1 MNVKRIVAK
10 TSREAMRQ
18 LREVLG
24 PDAVI
29 LSNRAV
35 EGGVEVLAMPA
46 EAIAS
51 MAPPVDDTP
60 PPRRPDAEDFQAR
73 TQEAPRQPRLRD
85 MPAREAAP
93 FDAADLGRPATA
105 RTEPL
110 RSEAEPAVSF
120 KRRLIERVAVPT
132 QESAEMTQ
140 SILAELKAMRTRLE
154 TRIDDLAW
162 RELPGRDPAGAGV
175 MRDLLS
181 AGFSTTLARDML
193 DSLPHDEPDAQVWMR
208 NTLMKRLNVM
218 QHETDL
224 LDEGGVFALM
234 GPTGAGKTTTTAKL
248 AARFVVRHGADKLAL
263 LTTDSYR
270 IGGHEQL
277 RIYGKILGVTVHAVR
292 DAADLKLALAE
303 LRNKHT
309 VLIDTVGM
317 SQRDQAVA
325 EQVEM
330 LCQAGQPIK
339 RLLML
344 NATSH
349 GDTLNEVVEA
359 YRQRGLDGCILT
371 KIDEAAS
378 LGPALDC
385 AIRHDLMVH
394 YLATG
399 QRVPEDLHLANRQY
413 LIHRAFKTRTLK
425 SPWQIDES
433 ELAYAM
439 SGQGLHAESAVS
451 LG

>member
-1 MNVKRIVAK
+1 MNVKRIVAP

-18 LREVLG
+18 LRETLG

-35 EGGVEVLAMPA
+35 DGGVEVLAMPA
-46 EAIAS
+46 EDIAA
-51 MAPPVDDTP
+51 MAPPFVEAP
-60 PPRRPDAEDFQAR
+60 AR
-73 TQEAPRQPRLRD
+73 TPAPRVPAPRVH
-85 MPAREAAP
+85 
-93 FDAADLGRPATA
+93 
-105 RTEPL
+105 TEPEL
-110 RSEAEPAVSF
+110 EPAVTI
-120 KRRLIERVAVPT
+120 KRRLIERVAMPSEDSS
-132 QESAEMTQ
+132 QLAQ
-140 SILAELKAMRTRLE
+140 SVISEIKTMQTRLE
-154 TRIDDLAW
+154 SQLADLAW
-162 RELPGRDPAGAGV
+162 RDLPGRDPAGATL
-175 MRDLLS
+175 MRDMLS
-181 AGFSTTLARDML
+181 AGFSATLAREL
-193 DSLPHDEPDAQVWMR
+193 LETLPRGEGEQAQAWMR

-218 QHETDL
+218 QSETDM
-224 LDEGGVFALM
+224 LDAGGVFALM

-292 DAADLKLALAE
+292 DAADLRLALSE

-330 LCQAGQPIK
+330 LCQAGKQIK
-339 RLLML
+339 RLLLL

-349 GDTLNEVVEA
+349 GDTLDEVVQA
-359 YRQRGLDGCILT
+359 YQTRGLDGCILT
-371 KIDEAAS
+371 KVDEAAS

-385 AIRHDLMVH
+385 AIRHELNVH

-413 LIHRAFKTRTLK
+413 LIHRAFKTRSLA
-425 SPWQIDES
+425 SPWQLDDS
-433 ELAYAM
+433 ELAFAL
-439 SGQGLHAESAVS
+439 SGIQGMQHERAVA

>member
-35 EGGVEVLAMPA
+35 DGGVEVLALAA
-46 EAIAS
+46 EDIAS
-51 MAPPVDDTP
+51 MAPPVVD
-60 PPRRPDAEDFQAR
+60 
-73 TQEAPRQPRLRD
+73 
-85 MPAREAAP
+85 
-93 FDAADLGRPATA
+93 
-105 RTEPL
+105 
-110 RSEAEPAVSF
+110 EPAPAPVF
-120 KRRLIERVAVPT
+120 RAAVPVREPEPQPEVTIKRRLIERVAVPS
-132 QESAEMTQ
+132 EDSAR
-140 SILAELKAMRTRLE
+140 LAKSVVGEIKGEIKSLQTRLE
-154 TRIDDLAW
+154 SQLADLAW
-162 RELPGRDPAGAGV
+162 RDLPGRDPAGAGV
-175 MRDLLS
+175 MRDMLS
-181 AGFSTTLARDML
+181 AGFSATLARELL
-193 DSLPHDEPDAQVWMR
+193 DTLPKGDAEQAQAWMR

-218 QHETDL
+218 QNETDM
-224 LDEGGVFALM
+224 LDNGGVFALM

-277 RIYGKILGVTVHAVR
+277 RIYGKILGATVHAVR
-292 DAADLKLALAE
+292 DAADLRLALSE

-330 LCQAGQPIK
+330 LCQAGKQIK
-339 RLLML
+339 RLLLL

-349 GDTLNEVVEA
+349 GDTLNEVVQA
-359 YRQRGLDGCILT
+359 YQTRGLDGCILS
-371 KIDEAAS
+371 KVDEAAS

-385 AIRHDLMVH
+385 AIRHELNVH

-413 LIHRAFKTRTLK
+413 LIHRAFKTRTLS
-425 SPWQIDES
+425 SPWQLDES
-433 ELAYAM
+433 ELAFAM
-439 SGQGLHAESAVS
+439 SGLQATHRESAVA

>member
-18 LREVLG
+18 LRDTLG
-24 PDAVI
+24 SDAVI

-35 EGGVEVLAMPA
+35 EGGVEVLALPA
-46 EAIAS
+46 EDIAA
-51 MAPPVDDTP
+51 MAPPVV
-60 PPRRPDAEDFQAR
+60 
-73 TQEAPRQPRLRD
+73 EAPV
-85 MPAREAAP
+85 
-93 FDAADLGRPATA
+93 PATA
-105 RTEPL
+105 RASAQDPQAEPDF
-110 RSEAEPAVSF
+110 EPAVTI
-120 KRRLIERVAVPT
+120 KRRLIERVAVPS
-132 QESAEMTQ
+132 EDSAQ
-140 SILAELKAMRTRLE
+140 LAKTVISEIKAMQTRLE
-154 TRIDDLAW
+154 SQISDMAW
-162 RELPGRDPAGAGV
+162 RDLPGRDPAAAAV
-175 MRDLLS
+175 MRDMLA
-181 AGFSTTLARDML
+181 AGFSATLAREL
-193 DSLPHDEPDAQVWMR
+193 LQTLPKGGEEQARAWMR
-208 NTLMKRLNVM
+208 NTIMQRLQVM
-218 QHETDL
+218 QSETDM
-224 LDEGGVFALM
+224 LDAGGVFALM
-234 GPTGAGKTTTTAKL
+234 GPTGTGKTTTTAKL

-292 DAADLKLALAE
+292 DAADLRLALSE

-330 LCQAGQPIK
+330 LCQAGKQIK
-339 RLLML
+339 RLLLL

-349 GDTLNEVVEA
+349 GDTLDEVVHA
-359 YRQRGLDGCILT
+359 YQTRGLDGCILT
-371 KIDEAAS
+371 KVDEAAS

-385 AIRHDLMVH
+385 AIRHQLNVH

-413 LIHRAFKTRTLK
+413 LIHRAFKTRMQA
-425 SPWQIDES
+425 SPWQLDDS
-433 ELAYAM
+433 ELAFALNGVRAM
-439 SGQGLHAESAVS
+439 HPESTVAH
-451 LG
+451 G

>member
-18 LREVLG
+18 LREALG

-35 EGGVEVLAMPA
+35 EGGVEVLALA
-46 EAIAS
+46 ADDIAA
-51 MAPPVDDTP
+51 MAPPVNDAPAPAAAAPRSPAVWP
-60 PPRRPDAEDFQAR
+60 PVS
-73 TQEAPRQPRLRD
+73 EAP
-85 MPAREAAP
+85 
-93 FDAADLGRPATA
+93 
-105 RTEPL
+105 
-110 RSEAEPAVSF
+110 AEPAPEVTI
-120 KRRLIERVAVPT
+120 KRRLIERVAVPSQDST
-132 QESAEMTQ
+132 QLAQ
-140 SILAELKAMRTRLE
+140 SVVGEIRGEIQAMQMRLE
-154 TRIDDLAW
+154 SQLADLAW
-162 RELPGRDPAGAGV
+162 RDLPGRDPSGATV
-175 MRDLLS
+175 MRDML
-181 AGFSTTLARDML
+181 AGGFSATLARELLESLPKGNAEQAQAWMKNTLMQRLQVMQSETDML
-193 DSLPHDEPDAQVWMR
+193 DG
-208 NTLMKRLNVM
+208 
-218 QHETDL
+218 
-224 LDEGGVFALM
+224 GGVFALM

-292 DAADLKLALAE
+292 DAADLRLALSE

-330 LCQAGQPIK
+330 LCQAGKQIK
-339 RLLML
+339 RLLVL

-349 GDTLNEVVEA
+349 GDTLDEVVQA
-359 YRQRGLDGCILT
+359 YRTRGLDGCILS

-385 AIRHDLMVH
+385 AIRHDLNVH

-399 QRVPEDLHLANRQY
+399 QRVPEDLHLANRQA
-413 LIHRAFKTRTLK
+413 LIHRAFKARTHA
-425 SPWQIDES
+425 SPWQLDDS
-433 ELAYAM
+433 ELGFAL
-439 SGQGLHAESAVS
+439 SGMQTLQRESAVS

>member
-10 TSREAMRQ
+10 TSRDAMRQ
-18 LREVLG
+18 LRELLG

-35 EGGVEVLAMPA
+35 EGGVEVLALA
-46 EAIAS
+46 ADDIAA
-51 MAPPVDDTP
+51 MAPPVNDAP
-60 PPRRPDAEDFQAR
+60 APAPEPRSP
-73 TQEAPRQPRLRD
+73 APR
-85 MPAREAAP
+85 ARPPEEQ
-93 FDAADLGRPATA
+93 D
-105 RTEPL
+105 
-110 RSEAEPAVSF
+110 EPAPAVTI
-120 KRRLIERVAVPT
+120 KRRLIERVAVSSQDSAQLAQSVISEIKSMQT
-132 QESAEMTQ
+132 CLESQ
-140 SILAELKAMRTRLE
+140 LA
-154 TRIDDLAW
+154 DLVW
-162 RELPGRDPAGAGV
+162 RDLPGRDPSGATV
-175 MRDLLS
+175 MRDMLA
-181 AGFSTTLARDML
+181 AGFSATLARELLESLPKGDAGQAQAWMKNTLMQRLQVMQNETDML
-193 DSLPHDEPDAQVWMR
+193 DG
-208 NTLMKRLNVM
+208 
-218 QHETDL
+218 
-224 LDEGGVFALM
+224 GGVFALM

-292 DAADLKLALAE
+292 DAADLRLALSE

-330 LCQAGQPIK
+330 LCQAGKQIK
-339 RLLML
+339 RLLVL

-349 GDTLNEVVEA
+349 GDTLDEVVQA
-359 YRQRGLDGCILT
+359 YRTRGLDGCILS

-385 AIRHDLMVH
+385 AIRHELNVH

-413 LIHRAFKTRTLK
+413 LIHRAFKPRTLA
-425 SPWQIDES
+425 SPWQLDDS
-433 ELAYAM
+433 ELGFAL
-439 SGQGLHAESAVS
+439 SGIQTMQRESAVS

>member
-18 LREVLG
+18 LREALG

-46 EAIAS
+46 EDIAA
-51 MAPPVDDTP
+51 MAPP
-60 PPRRPDAEDFQAR
+60 AM
-73 TQEAPRQPRLRD
+73 EAPRAAP
-85 MPAREAAP
+85 PARP
-93 FDAADLGRPATA
+93 P
-105 RTEPL
+105 EPKPQAKL
-110 RSEAEPAVSF
+110 EPEPAVSF
-120 KRRLIERVAVPT
+120 KRRLIERVAVPN
-132 QESAEMTQ
+132 QDSAQLAQ
-140 SILAELKAMRTRLE
+140 SVISEIKSMHLRLE
-154 TRIDDLAW
+154 NQLTDMAW
-162 RELPGRDPAGAGV
+162 RDLPGRDPAGAAV
-175 MRDLLS
+175 MRDMLA
-181 AGFSTTLARDML
+181 AGFSATLARDL
-193 DSLPHDEPDAQVWMR
+193 LESLPKGDEAQARAWMR
-208 NTLMKRLNVM
+208 NTLMKRLQVIPSEN
-218 QHETDL
+218 EL
-224 LDEGGVFALM
+224 LDAGGVFALM

-292 DAADLKLALAE
+292 DAADLRLALSE

-330 LCQAGQPIK
+330 LCQAGKSIK
-339 RLLML
+339 RLLLL

-349 GDTLNEVVEA
+349 GDTLDEVVQA
-359 YRQRGLDGCILT
+359 YQTRGLDGCILS

-385 AIRHDLMVH
+385 AIRHELNVH
-394 YLATG
+394 YLSTG

-413 LIHRAFKTRTLK
+413 LIHRAFKTRMQA
-425 SPWQIDES
+425 SPWQLDDS
-433 ELAYAM
+433 ELAFAL
-439 SGQGLHAESAVS
+439 SGIQGMQRESVVS
-451 LG
+451 HG

>member
-18 LREVLG
+18 LRDALG

-35 EGGVEVLAMPA
+35 EGGVEVLALA
-46 EAIAS
+46 ADDIAA
-51 MAPPVDDTP
+51 MAPPVNDAP
-60 PPRRPDAEDFQAR
+60 APVREPRSP
-73 TQEAPRQPRLRD
+73 APRVQD
-85 MPAREAAP
+85 DPA
-93 FDAADLGRPATA
+93 
-105 RTEPL
+105 
-110 RSEAEPAVSF
+110 PAVTI
-120 KRRLIERVAVPT
+120 KRRLIERVAVSSQDSAQLAQSVISEIKSMQT
-132 QESAEMTQ
+132 CLESQ
-140 SILAELKAMRTRLE
+140 LA
-154 TRIDDLAW
+154 DLVW
-162 RELPGRDPAGAGV
+162 RDLPGRDPSGAAV
-175 MRDLLS
+175 MRDMLA
-181 AGFSTTLARDML
+181 AGFSATLARELLETLPKSDAEQAQAWMKNTLMQRLQVMQSETDML
-193 DSLPHDEPDAQVWMR
+193 DG
-208 NTLMKRLNVM
+208 
-218 QHETDL
+218 
-224 LDEGGVFALM
+224 GGVFALM
-234 GPTGAGKTTTTAKL
+234 GPTGTGKTTTTAKL

-292 DAADLKLALAE
+292 DAADLRLALSE

-330 LCQAGQPIK
+330 LCQAGKQIK
-339 RLLML
+339 RLLVL

-349 GDTLNEVVEA
+349 GDTLDEVVQA
-359 YRQRGLDGCILT
+359 YRTRGLDGCILS

-385 AIRHDLMVH
+385 AIRHELNVH

-399 QRVPEDLHLANRQY
+399 QRVPEDLHLANRQA
-413 LIHRAFKTRTLK
+413 LIHRAFKARTHA
-425 SPWQIDES
+425 SPWQLDDS
-433 ELAYAM
+433 ELGFAL
-439 SGQGLHAESAVS
+439 SGIQTLQRESAVS

>member
-18 LREVLG
+18 LRDTLG

-35 EGGVEVLAMPA
+35 DGGVEVLAMPA
-46 EAIAS
+46 DDIAA
-51 MAPPVDDTP
+51 MAPPAVDTP
-60 PPRRPDAEDFQAR
+60 RAAP
-73 TQEAPRQPRLRD
+73 APRLSRPEARPEPEQRS
-85 MPAREAAP
+85 MPDP
-93 FDAADLGRPATA
+93 YS
-105 RTEPL
+105 EPNY
-110 RSEAEPAVSF
+110 RSEPVLEPEPAVTI
-120 KRRLIERVAVPT
+120 KRRLIERVAMPS
-132 QESAEMTQ
+132 EDSAQLAQ
-140 SILAELKAMRTRLE
+140 SVISEIKSMHLRLE
-154 TRIDDLAW
+154 NQLADLAW
-162 RELPGRDPAGAGV
+162 RDLPGRDPAGATV
-175 MRDLLS
+175 MREMLG
-181 AGFSTTLARDML
+181 AGFSAVLARELL
-193 DSLPHDEPDAQVWMR
+193 DIMPKSDNEQAQVWMR
-208 NTLMKRLNVM
+208 NTLMKRLQVM
-218 QHETDL
+218 QSETEM
-224 LDEGGVFALM
+224 LDAGGVFALM

-292 DAADLKLALAE
+292 DAADLRLALSE

-330 LCQAGQPIK
+330 LCQAGKPIN

-359 YRQRGLDGCILT
+359 YQTHGLDGCILT

-378 LGPALDC
+378 MGPALDC
-385 AIRHDLMVH
+385 AIRHQLNVH

-399 QRVPEDLHLANRQY
+399 QRVPEDLHMANRQY
-413 LIHRAFKTRTLK
+413 LIHRAFKSRSAA
-425 SPWQIDES
+425 SPWQLDDS
-433 ELAYAM
+433 ELAFAL
-439 SGQGLHAESAVS
+439 SGMGGTHAESAVAH
-451 LG
+451 G

>member
-18 LREVLG
+18 LRDALG

-46 EAIAS
+46 EDIAAF
-51 MAPPVDDTP
+51 APSVM
-60 PPRRPDAEDFQAR
+60 
-73 TQEAPRQPRLRD
+73 EAPAQVAAPKPRVQREPEPE
-85 MPAREAAP
+85 MWEEREAAP
-93 FDAADLGRPATA
+93 
-105 RTEPL
+105 
-110 RSEAEPAVSF
+110 AVTI
-120 KRRLIERVAVPT
+120 KRRLIERVAIPNDD
-132 QESAEMTQ
+132 SAQLAQ
-140 SILAELKAMRTRLE
+140 SVISEIKSMQMRLE
-154 TRIDDLAW
+154 TQMSDMAW
-162 RELPGRDPAGAGV
+162 RDLPGRDPSGAAM
-175 MRDLLS
+175 MRSMLS
-181 AGFSTTLARDML
+181 AGFSATLSRQML
-193 DSLPHDEPDAQVWMR
+193 DIMPKGDVETTQAWMR
-208 NTLMKRLNVM
+208 NTLMKRLQVM
-218 QHETDL
+218 QNETSM
-224 LDEGGVFALM
+224 LDAGGVFALM

-248 AARFVVRHGADKLAL
+248 AARFVVRHGAEKLAL

-292 DAADLKLALAE
+292 DAADLRLALSE

-317 SQRDQAVA
+317 SQRDRAVA

-330 LCQAGQPIK
+330 LTQAGKQIK
-339 RLLML
+339 RLLLL

-349 GDTLNEVVEA
+349 GETLNEVVQA
-359 YRQRGLDGCILT
+359 YQASGLDGCILT
-371 KIDEAAS
+371 KVDEAAS

-385 AIRHDLMVH
+385 AIRHELNVH

-413 LIHRAFKTRTLK
+413 LIHRAFKTRSMA
-425 SPWQIDES
+425 SPWQLEEN
-433 ELAYAM
+433 ELAFALNGDSSTYR
-439 SGQGLHAESAVS
+439 ESAVS
-451 LG
+451 FG

>member
-1 MNVKRIVAK
+1 MNVKRIVAA

-18 LREVLG
+18 LRDTLG

-35 EGGVEVLAMPA
+35 DGGVEVLALPA
-46 EAIAS
+46 EAIAA
-51 MAPPVDDTP
+51 MAPPVVDTP
-60 PPRRPDAEDFQAR
+60 
-73 TQEAPRQPRLRD
+73 APA
-85 MPAREAAP
+85 PARGAAK
-93 FDAADLGRPATA
+93 AESRA
-105 RTEPL
+105 EP
-110 RSEAEPAVSF
+110 EPAVSF
-120 KRRLIERVAVPT
+120 KRRLIERVAVPS
-132 QESAEMTQ
+132 QESAQLAQ
-140 SILAELKAMRTRLE
+140 SVISEIKTLQTRLE
-154 TRIDDLAW
+154 SQLADLAW
-162 RELPGRDPAGAGV
+162 RDLPGRDPAGATL
-175 MRDLLS
+175 MRDMLA
-181 AGFSTTLARDML
+181 AGFSATLSREL
-193 DSLPHDEPDAQVWMR
+193 LESLPKSDVEQAQAWMR

-218 QHETDL
+218 QNETDM
-224 LDEGGVFALM
+224 LDGGGVFALM

-292 DAADLKLALAE
+292 DAADLRLALSE

-330 LCQAGQPIK
+330 LCQAGKQIK
-339 RLLML
+339 RLLLL

-349 GDTLNEVVEA
+349 GDTLNEVVQA
-359 YRQRGLDGCILT
+359 YQMRGLDGCILS
-371 KIDEAAS
+371 KVDEAAS

-385 AIRHDLMVH
+385 AIRHELTVH

-413 LIHRAFKTRTLK
+413 LIHRAFKTRSLS
-425 SPWQIDES
+425 SPWQLDDS
-433 ELAYAM
+433 ELAFAM
-439 SGQGLHAESAVS
+439 SGIQSIQRESAVAR
-451 LG
+451 G

>member
-10 TSREAMRQ
+10 TSRDAMRQ
-18 LREVLG
+18 LREMLG

-35 EGGVEVLAMPA
+35 DGGVEVLALPA
-46 EAIAS
+46 EDIAA
-51 MAPPVDDTP
+51 MAPPVV
-60 PPRRPDAEDFQAR
+60 
-73 TQEAPRQPRLRD
+73 EAPAP
-85 MPAREAAP
+85 AAP
-93 FDAADLGRPATA
+93 PLAPEPK
-105 RTEPL
+105 TEVRAEP
-110 RSEAEPAVSF
+110 EPAVTF
-120 KRRLIERVAVPT
+120 KRRLIERVAVPSQDGT
-132 QESAEMTQ
+132 QLAQ
-140 SILAELKAMRTRLE
+140 SVISEIKTLHMRLE
-154 TRIDDLAW
+154 SQLADLAW
-162 RELPGRDPAGAGV
+162 RDLPGRDPAGATL
-175 MRDLLS
+175 MRDMLA
-181 AGFSTTLARDML
+181 AGFSATLARELL
-193 DSLPHDEPDAQVWMR
+193 DTLPKGDEEQTRAWMR
-208 NTLMKRLNVM
+208 NTLMKRLQVIQTEN
-218 QHETDL
+218 DL
-224 LDEGGVFALM
+224 LESGGVFALM

-292 DAADLKLALAE
+292 DAADLRLALSE

-330 LCQAGQPIK
+330 LCQAGKQIK
-339 RLLML
+339 RLLLL

-349 GDTLNEVVEA
+349 GDTLDEVVQA
-359 YRQRGLDGCILT
+359 YRTRGLDGCILT

-385 AIRHDLMVH
+385 AIRHELNVH

-413 LIHRAFKTRTLK
+413 LIHRVFKTRMQA
-425 SPWQIDES
+425 SPWQLDDS
-433 ELAYAM
+433 ELAFAL
-439 SGQGLHAESAVS
+439 SGVQSLQRESAVAH
-451 LG
+451 G

>member
-29 LSNRAV
+29 LSNRAI

-46 EAIAS
+46 EDIAAF
-51 MAPPVDDTP
+51 APPVADTP
-60 PPRRPDAEDFQAR
+60 IPAAIERAVAPQRARVVEPEIEADPLPAPVSQRRASEPV
-73 TQEAPRQPRLRD
+73 
-85 MPAREAAP
+85 AAP
-93 FDAADLGRPATA
+93 APDSAQLAQSVI
-105 RTEPL
+105 
-110 RSEAEPAVSF
+110 SE
-120 KRRLIERVAVPT
+120 I
-132 QESAEMTQ
+132 
-140 SILAELKAMRTRLE
+140 KAMQMRLE
-154 TRIDDLAW
+154 SQIADMAW
-162 RELPGRDPAGAGV
+162 RDLPGRDPAGAAM
-175 MRDLLS
+175 MRELLS
-181 AGFSTTLARDML
+181 AGFSAALAREML
-193 DSLPHDEPDAQVWMR
+193 EEMPKADVEKTQAWMR
-208 NTLMKRLNVM
+208 AALMKRLQVM
-218 QHETDL
+218 QNETDM
-224 LDEGGVFALM
+224 LDGGGVFALM

-330 LCQAGQPIK
+330 LGQASKQIK
-339 RLLML
+339 RLLLL

-349 GDTLNEVVEA
+349 GETLNEVVEA
-359 YRQRGLDGCILT
+359 YQKRGLDGCILT
-371 KIDEAAS
+371 KVDEAAS
-378 LGPALDC
+378 LGPSLDC
-385 AIRHDLMVH
+385 AIRHQLNVH

-413 LIHRAFKTRTLK
+413 LIHRAFKARSQT
-425 SPWQIDES
+425 SPWQLDDS
-433 ELAYAM
+433 ELAFALNGGSSTYR
-439 SGQGLHAESAVS
+439 ESAVS

>member
-35 EGGVEVLAMPA
+35 DGGVEVLAIPA
-46 EAIAS
+46 EDIAA
-51 MAPPVDDTP
+51 MAPPVV
-60 PPRRPDAEDFQAR
+60 
-73 TQEAPRQPRLRD
+73 D
-85 MPAREAAP
+85 MPTPRPAPAPMPRER
-93 FDAADLGRPATA
+93 AADLQS
-105 RTEPL
+105 EPNP
-110 RSEAEPAVSF
+110 EVSF
-120 KRRLIERVAVPT
+120 KRRLVERVALPSEEGA
-132 QESAEMTQ
+132 Q
-140 SILAELKAMRTRLE
+140 LAKSVISEIKTMQMRLE
-154 TRIDDLAW
+154 NQLADLAW
-162 RELPGRDPAGAGV
+162 RDLPGRDPSGATL
-175 MRDLLS
+175 MRDMLA
-181 AGFSTTLARDML
+181 AGFSATLAREML
-193 DSLPHDEPDAQVWMR
+193 DSLPRGEARSDTEQAQTWMR
-208 NTLMKRLNVM
+208 NTLMKRLQVM
-218 QHETDL
+218 QNETDM
-224 LDEGGVFALM
+224 LDGGGVFALM

-248 AARFVVRHGADKLAL
+248 AARFVVRHGASKLAL

-292 DAADLKLALAE
+292 DAADLRIALKE

-330 LCQAGQPIK
+330 LCQAEHPIK
-339 RLLML
+339 RLLLL

-349 GDTLNEVVEA
+349 GDTLDEVVRA
-359 YRQRGLDGCILT
+359 YQSRGLDGCILS
-371 KIDEAAS
+371 KVDEAAS

-385 AIRHDLMVH
+385 AIRHQLNVH

-413 LIHRAFKTRTLK
+413 LIHRAFKTRTLS
-425 SPWQIDES
+425 SPWQLDDS
-433 ELAYAM
+433 ELAFAL
-439 SGQGLHAESAVS
+439 SSQPTNHRESAVS
-451 LG
+451 HG

>member
-18 LREVLG
+18 LRDTLG

-35 EGGVEVLAMPA
+35 EGGVEVLALPA
-46 EAIAS
+46 EDIAA
-51 MAPPVDDTP
+51 MAPPVV
-60 PPRRPDAEDFQAR
+60 
-73 TQEAPRQPRLRD
+73 EASI
-85 MPAREAAP
+85 PAS
-93 FDAADLGRPATA
+93 TA
-105 RTEPL
+105 RAPVQNL
-110 RSEAEPAVSF
+110 QAESDSQPAVTI
-120 KRRLIERVAVPT
+120 KRRLIERVVVPS
-132 QESAEMTQ
+132 EDSAQ
-140 SILAELKAMRTRLE
+140 LAKTVISEIKSMQTRLE
-154 TRIDDLAW
+154 SQLADMAW
-162 RELPGRDPAGAGV
+162 RDLPGRDPAGAAM
-175 MRDLLS
+175 MRDMLA
-181 AGFSTTLARDML
+181 AGFSATLAREL
-193 DSLPHDEPDAQVWMR
+193 LETLPKGGEEQARTWMI
-208 NTLMKRLNVM
+208 NTLMKRLQVM
-218 QHETDL
+218 QTETDM
-224 LDEGGVFALM
+224 LDAGGVFALM
-234 GPTGAGKTTTTAKL
+234 GPTGAGKPTTTAKL

-292 DAADLKLALAE
+292 DAADLRLALSE

-330 LCQAGQPIK
+330 LCQAGKPIK
-339 RLLML
+339 RLLLL

-349 GDTLNEVVEA
+349 GDTLDEVVQA
-359 YRQRGLDGCILT
+359 YQTRGLDGCILS
-371 KIDEAAS
+371 KVDEAAS

-385 AIRHDLMVH
+385 AIRHQLNVH

-399 QRVPEDLHLANRQY
+399 QRVPEDLHLANCQY
-413 LIHRAFKTRTLK
+413 LFHRAFKTRMQA
-425 SPWQIDES
+425 SPWQLDDS
-433 ELAYAM
+433 ELAFALSGIQAM
-439 SGQGLHAESAVS
+439 HRESAVAH
-451 LG
+451 G

>member
-18 LREVLG
+18 LRDALG

-46 EAIAS
+46 EDIAAF
-51 MAPPVDDTP
+51 APPIAEAPVPRTP
-60 PPRRPDAEDFQAR
+60 PRAPAPQ
-73 TQEAPRQPRLRD
+73 APRHPEPE
-85 MPAREAAP
+85 MEME
-93 FDAADLGRPATA
+93 TA
-105 RTEPL
+105 
-110 RSEAEPAVSF
+110 PAVSF
-120 KRRLIERVAVPT
+120 KRRLVERVAMPSDDSN
-132 QESAEMTQ
+132 QLAQ
-140 SILAELKAMRTRLE
+140 SVISEIKSMHLRLE
-154 TRIDDLAW
+154 SQLADMAW
-162 RELPGRDPAGAGV
+162 RDLPGRDPSGAAM
-175 MRDLLS
+175 MRDMLS
-181 AGFSTTLARDML
+181 AGFSATLAREML
-193 DSLPHDEPDAQVWMR
+193 ENLPKGDAEHAQAWMR
-208 NTLMKRLNVM
+208 NTLMSRLQVM
-218 QHETDL
+218 QNETSM
-224 LDEGGVFALM
+224 LDAGGVFALM

-248 AARFVVRHGADKLAL
+248 AARFVVRHGAEKLAL

-292 DAADLKLALAE
+292 DAADLKLALSE

-317 SQRDQAVA
+317 SQRDQAVS

-330 LCQAGQPIK
+330 LCQASKKIK
-339 RLLML
+339 RLLLL

-349 GDTLNEVVEA
+349 GETLNEVVGA
-359 YRQRGLDGCILT
+359 YQKRGLDGCILT
-371 KIDEAAS
+371 KVDEAAS

-385 AIRHDLMVH
+385 AIRHELKVH

-413 LIHRAFKTRTLK
+413 LIHRAFKARSST
-425 SPWQIDES
+425 SPWQLDDS
-433 ELAYAM
+433 ELAFALGSNPSTYR
-439 SGQGLHAESAVS
+439 ESAVS
-451 LG
+451 FG

>member
-18 LREVLG
+18 LRDALG

-35 EGGVEVLAMPA
+35 EGGVEVLALPA
-46 EAIAS
+46 EDIAA
-51 MAPPVDDTP
+51 MAPPVV
-60 PPRRPDAEDFQAR
+60 
-73 TQEAPRQPRLRD
+73 EAPVSAPVR
-85 MPAREAAP
+85 AAP
-93 FDAADLGRPATA
+93 AVTDLQS
-105 RTEPL
+105 EPEP
-110 RSEAEPAVSF
+110 SPAVTI
-120 KRRLIERVAVPT
+120 KRRLIERVAVPS
-132 QESAEMTQ
+132 EDSAQLAQ
-140 SILAELKAMRTRLE
+140 SVISEIKSMQMRLE
-154 TRIDDLAW
+154 SQLADLAW
-162 RELPGRDPAGAGV
+162 RDLPGRDPSGAAV
-175 MRDLLS
+175 MRDMLA
-181 AGFSTTLARDML
+181 AGFSATLAREML
-193 DSLPHDEPDAQVWMR
+193 VALPKGDAEQAQAWMK
-208 NTLMKRLNVM
+208 NTLMKRLQVM
-218 QHETDL
+218 QSETDM
-224 LDEGGVFALM
+224 LDAGCVFALM

-292 DAADLKLALAE
+292 DAADLRLALSE

-330 LCQAGQPIK
+330 LCQAGKQIK
-339 RLLML
+339 RLLLL

-349 GDTLNEVVEA
+349 GDTLNEVVQA
-359 YRQRGLDGCILT
+359 YQARGLDGCILS
-371 KIDEAAS
+371 KVDEAAS

-385 AIRHDLMVH
+385 AIRHELNVH

-413 LIHRAFKTRTLK
+413 LIHRAFKARTQS
-425 SPWQIDES
+425 SPWQLDDS
-433 ELAYAM
+433 ELAFAM
-439 SGQGLHAESAVS
+439 SGLHTMQHESAVA

>member
-1 MNVKRIVAK
+1 MNVKRIVAR

-18 LREVLG
+18 LRDALG

-35 EGGVEVLAMPA
+35 DGGVEVLALPA
-46 EAIAS
+46 EDIAA
-51 MAPPVDDTP
+51 MAPPVVDEPVVSLSHRAT
-60 PPRRPDAEDFQAR
+60 RRETLPE
-73 TQEAPRQPRLRD
+73 
-85 MPAREAAP
+85 
-93 FDAADLGRPATA
+93 
-105 RTEPL
+105 TEP
-110 RSEAEPAVSF
+110 EPEVTI
-120 KRRLIERVAVPT
+120 KRRLIERVAVPS
-132 QESAEMTQ
+132 EDSAQLAQ
-140 SILAELKAMRTRLE
+140 SVISEIKSMQARLE
-154 TRIDDLAW
+154 SQLADLAW
-162 RELPGRDPAGAGV
+162 RDLPGRDPAGASI
-175 MRDLLS
+175 MRDMLA
-181 AGFSTTLARDML
+181 AGFSATLAREML
-193 DSLPHDEPDAQVWMR
+193 ETLPKGDAEQAQAWMR

-218 QHETDL
+218 QSETDM
-224 LDEGGVFALM
+224 LDGGGVFALM

-292 DAADLKLALAE
+292 DAADLRLALSE

-330 LCQAGQPIK
+330 LCQAGKQIK
-339 RLLML
+339 RLLLL

-349 GDTLNEVVEA
+349 GDTLNEVVQA
-359 YRQRGLDGCILT
+359 YQTRGLDGCILS
-371 KIDEAAS
+371 KVDEAAS

-385 AIRHDLMVH
+385 AIRHELNVH

-413 LIHRAFKTRTLK
+413 LIHRAFKTRTLS
-425 SPWQIDES
+425 SPWQLDDS
-433 ELAYAM
+433 ELAFAM
-439 SGQGLHAESAVS
+439 SGIQSIQRESAVA

>member
-18 LREVLG
+18 LRDALG

-35 EGGVEVLAMPA
+35 EGGVEVLALPA
-46 EAIAS
+46 EDIAA
-51 MAPPVDDTP
+51 MAPPVVEEP
-60 PPRRPDAEDFQAR
+60 VRAPSPRAQMPE
-73 TQEAPRQPRLRD
+73 TQV
-85 MPAREAAP
+85 
-93 FDAADLGRPATA
+93 
-105 RTEPL
+105 EP
-110 RSEAEPAVSF
+110 EPEVTI
-120 KRRLIERVAVPT
+120 KRRLIERVAVPS
-132 QESAEMTQ
+132 EDSAQLAQ
-140 SILAELKAMRTRLE
+140 SVISEIKSMQTRLE
-154 TRIDDLAW
+154 NQLADLAW
-162 RELPGRDPAGAGV
+162 RDLPGRDPAGASV
-175 MRDLLS
+175 MRDMLA
-181 AGFSTTLARDML
+181 AGFSATLAREML
-193 DSLPHDEPDAQVWMR
+193 EALPKGDAEQAQAWMR

-218 QHETDL
+218 QSENDM
-224 LDEGGVFALM
+224 LDAGGVFALM

-292 DAADLKLALAE
+292 DAADLRLALSE

-330 LCQAGQPIK
+330 LCQAGKQIK
-339 RLLML
+339 RLLLL

-349 GDTLNEVVEA
+349 GDTLNEVVQA
-359 YRQRGLDGCILT
+359 YQARGLDGCILS
-371 KIDEAAS
+371 KVDEAAS

-385 AIRHDLMVH
+385 AIRHDLNVH

-413 LIHRAFKTRTLK
+413 LIHRAFKTRTLS
-425 SPWQIDES
+425 SPWQLDDS
-433 ELAYAM
+433 ELAFAM
-439 SGQGLHAESAVS
+439 SGLQSIQRESAVA

>member
-18 LREVLG
+18 LRDTLG

-29 LSNRAV
+29 LSNRQV
-35 EGGVEVLAMPA
+35 EEGIEVLAMPA
-46 EAIAS
+46 EDIAS
-51 MAPPVDDTP
+51 MAPP
-60 PPRRPDAEDFQAR
+60 
-73 TQEAPRQPRLRD
+73 
-85 MPAREAAP
+85 
-93 FDAADLGRPATA
+93 AADLPPAPAPSPTIA
-105 RTEPL
+105 PRTEMD
-110 RSEAEPAVSF
+110 AAPAVAF
-120 KRRLIERVAVPT
+120 KRRLIERVAVP
-132 QESAEMTQ
+132 SADTAQLAQ
-140 SILAELKAMRTRLE
+140 SVIGEIKAMQAKLE
-154 TRIDDLAW
+154 SQLADIVW
-162 RELPGRDPAGAGV
+162 RDLPGRDPSAAAV
-175 MRDLLS
+175 MRDMLG
-181 AGFSTTLARDML
+181 AGFSATLARELME
-193 DSLPHDEPDAQVWMR
+193 SLPKSDVDQAQAWMR
-208 NTLMKRLNVM
+208 TTLMKRLDIM
-218 QHETDL
+218 QSEADL
-224 LDEGGVFALM
+224 LDGGGVFALM

-277 RIYGKILGVTVHAVR
+277 RIYGKILGVSVHAVR
-292 DAADLKLALAE
+292 DAADLRLALSE

-317 SQRDQAVA
+317 SQRDRAVA

-330 LCQAGQPIK
+330 LYQAGKPIK
-339 RLLML
+339 RLLLL

-349 GDTLNEVVEA
+349 GETLNEVVQA
-359 YRQRGLDGCILT
+359 YQTRGLDGCILT
-371 KIDEAAS
+371 KVDEAAS

-385 AIRHDLMVH
+385 AIRHQLRVH

-413 LIHRAFKTRTLK
+413 LIHRAFKTRTLA
-425 SPWQIDES
+425 SPWQLDDS
-433 ELAYAM
+433 ELPFVL
-439 SGQGLHAESAVS
+439 SGAQGIAAESAVS

>member
-18 LREVLG
+18 LREALG

-35 EGGVEVLAMPA
+35 DGGVEVLAMPA
-46 EAIAS
+46 EDIAA
-51 MAPPVDDTP
+51 MAPPVM
-60 PPRRPDAEDFQAR
+60 
-73 TQEAPRQPRLRD
+73 EAPRAVP
-85 MPAREAAP
+85 PARPPEPKPQA
-93 FDAADLGRPATA
+93 RP
-105 RTEPL
+105 EP
-110 RSEAEPAVSF
+110 EPAVTF
-120 KRRLIERVAVPT
+120 KRRLIERVAVPN
-132 QESAEMTQ
+132 QDSAQLAQ
-140 SILAELKAMRTRLE
+140 SVISEIKSMHLRLE
-154 TRIDDLAW
+154 NQLTDMAW
-162 RELPGRDPAGAGV
+162 RDLPGRDPAGATV
-175 MRDLLS
+175 MRDMLA
-181 AGFSTTLARDML
+181 AGFSATLARDL
-193 DSLPHDEPDAQVWMR
+193 LETLPKGDEAQARAWMR
-208 NTLMKRLNVM
+208 NTLMKRLQVVQSEN
-218 QHETDL
+218 EL
-224 LDEGGVFALM
+224 LDAGGVFALM

-292 DAADLKLALAE
+292 DAADLRLALSE

-330 LCQAGQPIK
+330 LCQAGKSIK
-339 RLLML
+339 RLLLL

-349 GDTLNEVVEA
+349 GDTLDEVVQA
-359 YRQRGLDGCILT
+359 YQTRGLDGCILS

-385 AIRHDLMVH
+385 AIRHELNVH
-394 YLATG
+394 YLSTG

-413 LIHRAFKTRTLK
+413 LIHRAFKTRMQA
-425 SPWQIDES
+425 SPWQLDDS
-433 ELAYAM
+433 ELAFAL
-439 SGQGLHAESAVS
+439 SGIQGMQRESVVS
-451 LG
+451 HG

>member
-18 LREVLG
+18 LRDALG

-35 EGGVEVLAMPA
+35 EGGVEVLALAA
-46 EAIAS
+46 EDIAS
-51 MAPPVDDTP
+51 MAPPVV
-60 PPRRPDAEDFQAR
+60 
-73 TQEAPRQPRLRD
+73 EAP
-85 MPAREAAP
+85 AIAAP
-93 FDAADLGRPATA
+93 AKAPVADVQDE
-105 RTEPL
+105 TEP
-110 RSEAEPAVSF
+110 APAVAI
-120 KRRLIERVAVPT
+120 KRRLVERVAVPS
-132 QESAEMTQ
+132 EDSARLAQ
-140 SILAELKAMRTRLE
+140 SVISEIKTMQMRLE
-154 TRIDDLAW
+154 SQLADLAW
-162 RELPGRDPAGAGV
+162 RDLPGRDPAGAAV
-175 MRDLLS
+175 MRDMLA
-181 AGFSTTLARDML
+181 AGFSATLARELLEAMPKGDV
-193 DSLPHDEPDAQVWMR
+193 EQAQSWAK
-208 NTLMKRLNVM
+208 NTLMKRLQVM
-218 QHETDL
+218 QSETDM
-224 LDEGGVFALM
+224 LDGGGVFALM

-277 RIYGKILGVTVHAVR
+277 RIYGKILGVAVHAVR
-292 DAADLKLALAE
+292 DAADLRLALSE

-330 LCQAGQPIK
+330 LCQAGKPIK
-339 RLLML
+339 RLLLL

-349 GDTLNEVVEA
+349 GDTLNEVVQA
-359 YRQRGLDGCILT
+359 YQTRGLDGCILS

-385 AIRHDLMVH
+385 AIRHQLSVH

-413 LIHRAFKTRTLK
+413 LIHRAFKARTQA
-425 SPWQIDES
+425 SPWQLDDS
-433 ELAYAM
+433 ELAFAL
-439 SGQGLHAESAVS
+439 SGIQAAHHESAVA

>member
-18 LREVLG
+18 LREALG

-35 EGGVEVLAMPA
+35 EGGVEVLALA
-46 EAIAS
+46 SEDIAA
-51 MAPPVDDTP
+51 MAPPVS
-60 PPRRPDAEDFQAR
+60 DAPVPAP
-73 TQEAPRQPRLRD
+73 APRLTTPRVQV
-85 MPAREAAP
+85 
-93 FDAADLGRPATA
+93 ADEQ
-105 RTEPL
+105 TE
-110 RSEAEPAVSF
+110 SDPAVTI
-120 KRRLIERVAVPT
+120 KRRLIERVAVPS
-132 QESAEMTQ
+132 QDSAQLAQ
-140 SILAELKAMRTRLE
+140 SVISEIKTMQTRLE
-154 TRIDDLAW
+154 SQLADLAW
-162 RELPGRDPAGAGV
+162 RDLPGRDPSGATL
-175 MRDLLS
+175 MRDMLA
-181 AGFSTTLARDML
+181 AGFSATLAREL
-193 DSLPHDEPDAQVWMR
+193 LEALPKGNAEQAQVWMR
-208 NTLMKRLNVM
+208 NTLMQRLNVM
-218 QHETDL
+218 QNETDM
-224 LDEGGVFALM
+224 LDGGGVFALM

-292 DAADLKLALAE
+292 DAADLRLALSE

-330 LCQAGQPIK
+330 LCQAGKPIK
-339 RLLML
+339 RLLLL

-349 GDTLNEVVEA
+349 GDTLDEVVQA
-359 YRQRGLDGCILT
+359 YRTRGLDGCILS

-385 AIRHDLMVH
+385 AIRHDLNVH

-413 LIHRAFKTRTLK
+413 LIHRAFKARTHA
-425 SPWQIDES
+425 SPWQLDDS
-433 ELAYAM
+433 ELGFALSGVQAM
-439 SGQGLHAESAVS
+439 QRESAVS

>member
-35 EGGVEVLAMPA
+35 EGGVEVLALAA
-46 EAIAS
+46 EDIAS
-51 MAPPVDDTP
+51 MAPPVVEEP
-60 PPRRPDAEDFQAR
+60 APVSIRRVP
-73 TQEAPRQPRLRD
+73 
-85 MPAREAAP
+85 MPAREA
-93 FDAADLGRPATA
+93 
-105 RTEPL
+105 EP
-110 RSEAEPAVSF
+110 EPEVTI
-120 KRRLIERVAVPT
+120 KRRLIERVAVPS
-132 QESAEMTQ
+132 EDSAQ
-140 SILAELKAMRTRLE
+140 LAKSVISEIKTLQTRLE
-154 TRIDDLAW
+154 SQLADLAW
-162 RELPGRDPAGAGV
+162 RDLPGRDPSGAGV
-175 MRDLLS
+175 MRDMLA
-181 AGFSTTLARDML
+181 AGFSATLAREL
-193 DSLPHDEPDAQVWMR
+193 LEALPKGDAEQAQAWMR

-218 QHETDL
+218 QNETDM
-224 LDEGGVFALM
+224 LDAGGVFALM

-292 DAADLKLALAE
+292 DAADLRLALSE

-330 LCQAGQPIK
+330 LCQAGKPIK
-339 RLLML
+339 RLLLL

-349 GDTLNEVVEA
+349 GDTLNEVVQA
-359 YRQRGLDGCILT
+359 YQTRGLDGCILS
-371 KIDEAAS
+371 KVDEAAS

-385 AIRHDLMVH
+385 AIRHELNVH

-413 LIHRAFKTRTLK
+413 LIHRAFKTRTLS
-425 SPWQIDES
+425 SPWKLDDS
-433 ELAYAM
+433 ELAFAL
-439 SGQGLHAESAVS
+439 SGMQTPNRESAVA

>member
-1 MNVKRIVAK
+1 IAVPSQDGSQLAQSVISEIK
-10 TSREAMRQ
+10 TLHMRLESQ
-18 LREVLG
+18 L
-24 PDAVI
+24 
-29 LSNRAV
+29 
-35 EGGVEVLAMPA
+35 
-46 EAIAS
+46 
-51 MAPPVDDTP
+51 
-60 PPRRPDAEDFQAR
+60 
-73 TQEAPRQPRLRD
+73 
-85 MPAREAAP
+85 
-93 FDAADLGRPATA
+93 ADLT
-105 RTEPL
+105 
-110 RSEAEPAVSF
+110 
-120 KRRLIERVAVPT
+120 
-132 QESAEMTQ
+132 
-140 SILAELKAMRTRLE
+140 
-154 TRIDDLAW
+154 W
-162 RELPGRDPAGAGV
+162 RDLPGRDPAGATV
-175 MRDLLS
+175 MRDMLA
-181 AGFSTTLARDML
+181 AGFSATLARELLESLPKGDAEQAQAWMKNTLMQRLQVMQSETDML
-193 DSLPHDEPDAQVWMR
+193 DA
-208 NTLMKRLNVM
+208 
-218 QHETDL
+218 
-224 LDEGGVFALM
+224 GGVFALM

-292 DAADLKLALAE
+292 DAADLRLALSE

-330 LCQAGQPIK
+330 LCQAGKQIK
-339 RLLML
+339 RLLVL

-349 GDTLNEVVEA
+349 GDTLDEVVQA
-359 YRQRGLDGCILT
+359 YRTRGLDGCILS

-385 AIRHDLMVH
+385 AIRHELNVH

-413 LIHRAFKTRTLK
+413 LIHRAFKPRTLA
-425 SPWQIDES
+425 SPWQLDDS
-433 ELAYAM
+433 ELGFAL
-439 SGQGLHAESAVS
+439 SGIQTMQRESAVS

>member
-18 LREVLG
+18 LRDALG

-35 EGGVEVLAMPA
+35 DGGVEVLALPA
-46 EAIAS
+46 EDIAA
-51 MAPPVDDTP
+51 MAPPVV
-60 PPRRPDAEDFQAR
+60 
-73 TQEAPRQPRLRD
+73 EAPV
-85 MPAREAAP
+85 AAP
-93 FDAADLGRPATA
+93 VRAAPVAA
-105 RTEPL
+105 VQAEP
-110 RSEAEPAVSF
+110 EPAVTI
-120 KRRLIERVAVPT
+120 KRRLIERVAVPSHDSS
-132 QESAEMTQ
+132 ELAQ
-140 SILAELKAMRTRLE
+140 SVISEIKSMQMRLE
-154 TRIDDLAW
+154 SQLADLAW
-162 RELPGRDPAGAGV
+162 RDLPGRDPSGAAV
-175 MRDLLS
+175 MRDMLS
-181 AGFSTTLARDML
+181 AGFSAALAREML
-193 DSLPHDEPDAQVWMR
+193 EALPRGDAEQAQAWMR

-218 QHETDL
+218 QSETDM
-224 LDEGGVFALM
+224 LDAGGVFALM

-292 DAADLKLALAE
+292 DAADLRLALSE

-330 LCQAGQPIK
+330 LCQAGKQIK
-339 RLLML
+339 RLLLL

-349 GDTLNEVVEA
+349 GDTLNEVVQA
-359 YRQRGLDGCILT
+359 YQARGLDGCILS
-371 KIDEAAS
+371 KVDEAAS

-385 AIRHDLMVH
+385 AIRHELNVH

-413 LIHRAFKTRTLK
+413 LIHRAFKTRTLS
-425 SPWQIDES
+425 SPWQLDDS
-433 ELAYAM
+433 ELAFAL
-439 SGQGLHAESAVS
+439 SGVQTLHRESAVA

>member
-18 LREVLG
+18 LRDALG

-35 EGGVEVLAMPA
+35 EGGVEVLALAA
-46 EAIAS
+46 EDIAS
-51 MAPPVDDTP
+51 MAPPVV
-60 PPRRPDAEDFQAR
+60 
-73 TQEAPRQPRLRD
+73 EAP
-85 MPAREAAP
+85 AIAAP
-93 FDAADLGRPATA
+93 AKAPVADVQDE
-105 RTEPL
+105 TEP
-110 RSEAEPAVSF
+110 APAVAI
-120 KRRLIERVAVPT
+120 KRRLVERVAVPS
-132 QESAEMTQ
+132 EDSARLAQ
-140 SILAELKAMRTRLE
+140 SVISEIKTMQMRLE
-154 TRIDDLAW
+154 SQLADLAW
-162 RELPGRDPAGAGV
+162 RDLPGRDPAGAAV
-175 MRDLLS
+175 MRDMLT
-181 AGFSTTLARDML
+181 AGFSATLARELLEAMPKGDV
-193 DSLPHDEPDAQVWMR
+193 EQAQSWAK
-208 NTLMKRLNVM
+208 NTLMKRLQVM
-218 QHETDL
+218 QSETDM
-224 LDEGGVFALM
+224 LDGGGVFALM

-277 RIYGKILGVTVHAVR
+277 RIYGKILGVAVHAVR
-292 DAADLKLALAE
+292 DAADLRLALSE

-330 LCQAGQPIK
+330 LCQAGKPIK
-339 RLLML
+339 RLLLL

-349 GDTLNEVVEA
+349 GDTLNEVVQA
-359 YRQRGLDGCILT
+359 YQTRGLDGCILS

-385 AIRHDLMVH
+385 AIRHQLSVH

-413 LIHRAFKTRTLK
+413 LIHRAFKARTQA
-425 SPWQIDES
+425 SPWQLDDS
-433 ELAYAM
+433 ELAFAL
-439 SGQGLHAESAVS
+439 SGIQAAHHESAVS

>member
-18 LREVLG
+18 LRDLLG

-35 EGGVEVLAMPA
+35 EGGVEVLALPA
-46 EAIAS
+46 EDIAA
-51 MAPPVDDTP
+51 MTPPVVDAPRTAP
-60 PPRRPDAEDFQAR
+60 PPRAEEPR
-73 TQEAPRQPRLRD
+73 APRV
-85 MPAREAAP
+85 
-93 FDAADLGRPATA
+93 
-105 RTEPL
+105 EP
-110 RSEAEPAVSF
+110 EPAVTF
-120 KRRLIERVAVPT
+120 KRRLIERIAVPSEDGS
-132 QESAEMTQ
+132 QLAQ
-140 SILAELKAMRTRLE
+140 SVISEIKTLHMRLE
-154 TRIDDLAW
+154 SQLADLTW
-162 RELPGRDPAGAGV
+162 RDLPGRDPAGATV
-175 MRDLLS
+175 MRDMLA
-181 AGFSTTLARDML
+181 AGFSATLAREL
-193 DSLPHDEPDAQVWMR
+193 LESQPKGGEEQARAWMR
-208 NTLMKRLNVM
+208 NTLMKRLQVIQSEN
-218 QHETDL
+218 EL
-224 LDEGGVFALM
+224 LESGGVFALM

-292 DAADLKLALAE
+292 DAADLRLALSE

-317 SQRDQAVA
+317 SQRDRAVA

-330 LCQAGQPIK
+330 LCQAGKPIK

-349 GDTLNEVVEA
+349 GDTLDEVVQA
-359 YRQRGLDGCILT
+359 YRTRGLDGCILT

-385 AIRHDLMVH
+385 AIRHQLNVH

-413 LIHRAFKTRTLK
+413 LIHRAFKTRIQA
-425 SPWQIDES
+425 SPWQLDDS
-433 ELAYAM
+433 ELAFAL
-439 SGQGLHAESAVS
+439 SGIQAIQRESAVAH
-451 LG
+451 G

>member
-18 LREVLG
+18 LREALG

-35 EGGVEVLAMPA
+35 EGGVEVLALA
-46 EAIAS
+46 ADDIAA
-51 MAPPVDDTP
+51 MAPPVNDAPAPAAAAPRSPAVWP
-60 PPRRPDAEDFQAR
+60 PVS
-73 TQEAPRQPRLRD
+73 EAP
-85 MPAREAAP
+85 
-93 FDAADLGRPATA
+93 
-105 RTEPL
+105 
-110 RSEAEPAVSF
+110 AEPAPEVTI
-120 KRRLIERVAVPT
+120 KRRLIERVAVPSQDST
-132 QESAEMTQ
+132 QLAQ
-140 SILAELKAMRTRLE
+140 SVVGEIRGEIQAMQMRLE
-154 TRIDDLAW
+154 SQLADLAW
-162 RELPGRDPAGAGV
+162 RDLPGRDPSGATV
-175 MRDLLS
+175 MRDMLA
-181 AGFSTTLARDML
+181 AGFSATLARELLETLPKGNAEQAQAWMKNTLMQRLQVMQSETDML
-193 DSLPHDEPDAQVWMR
+193 DG
-208 NTLMKRLNVM
+208 
-218 QHETDL
+218 
-224 LDEGGVFALM
+224 GGVFALM

-292 DAADLKLALAE
+292 DAADLRLALSE

-330 LCQAGQPIK
+330 LCQAGKQIK
-339 RLLML
+339 RLLVL

-349 GDTLNEVVEA
+349 GDTLDEVVQA
-359 YRQRGLDGCILT
+359 YRTRGLDGCILS

-385 AIRHDLMVH
+385 AIRHDLNVH

-399 QRVPEDLHLANRQY
+399 QRVPEDLHLANRQA
-413 LIHRAFKTRTLK
+413 LIHRAFKARTHA
-425 SPWQIDES
+425 SPWQLDDS
-433 ELAYAM
+433 ELGFAL
-439 SGQGLHAESAVS
+439 SGMQTLQRESAVS

>member
-18 LREVLG
+18 LREALG

-35 EGGVEVLAMPA
+35 EGGVEVLALA
-46 EAIAS
+46 ADDIAA
-51 MAPPVDDTP
+51 MAPAVNDAPAP
-60 PPRRPDAEDFQAR
+60 AAEPRSPAPWAQAPDVQAE
-73 TQEAPRQPRLRD
+73 
-85 MPAREAAP
+85 
-93 FDAADLGRPATA
+93 
-105 RTEPL
+105 
-110 RSEAEPAVSF
+110 SEPAVTI
-120 KRRLIERVAVPT
+120 KRRLIERVAVPS
-132 QESAEMTQ
+132 QDSAQLAQSVISEIKSMQMCLESQ
-140 SILAELKAMRTRLE
+140 LA
-154 TRIDDLAW
+154 DLVW
-162 RELPGRDPAGAGV
+162 RDLPGRDPSGAAV
-175 MRDLLS
+175 MRDMLA
-181 AGFSTTLARDML
+181 AGFSATLARELLESLPKGDAEQAQAWMKNTLMQRLQVMQSETDML
-193 DSLPHDEPDAQVWMR
+193 DA
-208 NTLMKRLNVM
+208 
-218 QHETDL
+218 
-224 LDEGGVFALM
+224 GGVFALM

-248 AARFVVRHGADKLAL
+248 AARFVVRHGAEKLAL

-292 DAADLKLALAE
+292 DAADLRLALSE

-330 LCQAGQPIK
+330 LCQAGKPIK
-339 RLLML
+339 RLLLL

-349 GDTLNEVVEA
+349 GDTLDEVVQA
-359 YRQRGLDGCILT
+359 YRTRGLDGCILS
-371 KIDEAAS
+371 KIDEAVS

-385 AIRHDLMVH
+385 AIRHDLNVH

-399 QRVPEDLHLANRQY
+399 QRVPEDLHLANRQA
-413 LIHRAFKTRTLK
+413 LIHRAFKARTHA
-425 SPWQIDES
+425 SPWQLDDS
-433 ELAYAM
+433 ELGFAL
-439 SGQGLHAESAVS
+439 SGIQTMQRESAVS

>member
-46 EAIAS
+46 EDIAAF
-51 MAPPVDDTP
+51 APPVVETSDYVAP
-60 PPRRPDAEDFQAR
+60 PKAAMPKRQREPEPDMEMESA
-73 TQEAPRQPRLRD
+73 
-85 MPAREAAP
+85 
-93 FDAADLGRPATA
+93 
-105 RTEPL
+105 
-110 RSEAEPAVSF
+110 PAVTI
-120 KRRLIERVAVPT
+120 KRRLIERVAMPSDD
-132 QESAEMTQ
+132 SAQLAQ
-140 SILAELKAMRTRLE
+140 SVISEIKTMQMRLE
-154 TRIDDLAW
+154 NQLADMAW
-162 RELPGRDPAGAGV
+162 RDLPGRDPAGAAM
-175 MRDLLS
+175 MRDMLS
-181 AGFSTTLARDML
+181 AGFSAALAREMLEALPKGDM
-193 DSLPHDEPDAQVWMR
+193 EKTQAWMR
-208 NTLMKRLNVM
+208 NTLMKRLQVM
-218 QHETDL
+218 QNETSM
-224 LDEGGVFALM
+224 LDTGGVFALM
-234 GPTGAGKTTTTAKL
+234 GPTGTGKTTTTAKL
-248 AARFVVRHGADKLAL
+248 AARFVVRHGAEKLAL

-292 DAADLKLALAE
+292 DAADLKLALSE

-330 LCQAGQPIK
+330 LGQASKQIK
-339 RLLML
+339 RLLLL

-359 YRQRGLDGCILT
+359 YQKQSLDGCILT
-371 KIDEAAS
+371 KVDEAAS

-385 AIRHDLMVH
+385 AIRHELNVH

-413 LIHRAFKTRTLK
+413 LIHRAFKTRSLA
-425 SPWQIDES
+425 SPWQLDDS
-433 ELAYAM
+433 ELAFALNGDHSTYR
-439 SGQGLHAESAVS
+439 ESAVS
-451 LG
+451 FG

>member
-18 LREVLG
+18 LRDALG
-24 PDAVI
+24 SDAVI

-35 EGGVEVLAMPA
+35 EGGVEVLALAA
-46 EAIAS
+46 EDIAA
-51 MAPPVDDTP
+51 MAPPVV
-60 PPRRPDAEDFQAR
+60 
-73 TQEAPRQPRLRD
+73 EAP
-85 MPAREAAP
+85 MAAP
-93 FDAADLGRPATA
+93 AAKAQPAHPPA
-105 RTEPL
+105 EP
-110 RSEAEPAVSF
+110 EPAVSF
-120 KRRLIERVAVPT
+120 KRRLIERVAVPS
-132 QESAEMTQ
+132 EDSAKLAKSVISEIKVMQ
-140 SILAELKAMRTRLE
+140 SRLE
-154 TRIDDLAW
+154 NQLADLAW
-162 RELPGRDPAGAGV
+162 RDLPGRDPAGAGV
-175 MRDLLS
+175 MRDMLA
-181 AGFSTTLARDML
+181 AGFSATLAREML
-193 DSLPHDEPDAQVWMR
+193 ESLPRGDADQAQVWMR
-208 NTLMKRLNVM
+208 NTLMKRLQVL
-218 QHETDL
+218 QSETDV
-224 LDEGGVFALM
+224 LDAGGVFALM

-248 AARFVVRHGADKLAL
+248 AARFVVRHGAEKLAL

-292 DAADLKLALAE
+292 DAADLRLALTE

-330 LCQAGQPIK
+330 LCQAGKPIK
-339 RLLML
+339 RLLLL

-349 GDTLNEVVEA
+349 GDTLDEVVQA
-359 YRQRGLDGCILT
+359 YQARGLDGCILS
-371 KIDEAAS
+371 KVDEAAS

-385 AIRHDLMVH
+385 AIRHQLNVH

-413 LIHRAFKTRTLK
+413 LIHRAFKTRTLS
-425 SPWQIDES
+425 SPWQLDDS
-433 ELAYAM
+433 ELAFAL
-439 SGQGLHAESAVS
+439 SGNQSTNRESAVA